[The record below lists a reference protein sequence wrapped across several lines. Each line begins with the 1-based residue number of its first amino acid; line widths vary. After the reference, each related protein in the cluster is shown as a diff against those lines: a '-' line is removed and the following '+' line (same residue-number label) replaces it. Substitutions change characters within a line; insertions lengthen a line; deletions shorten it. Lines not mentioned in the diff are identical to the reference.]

1 MTREVLAAAVLV
13 WLIGAVAGWCAG
25 WAARGEQN
33 RGWHAS
39 VMRQLDH
46 ARTQL
51 AAALGEVD
59 DLRGELDHDRS
70 PAPVVHVHLTTAPSW
85 APPPLLPP
93 LSLPPPPQPLGV
105 DAAGALAAV
114 PVGSTGEVAS

>member
-1 MTREVLAAAVLV
+1 MTRDVLAAAVLV

-51 AAALGEVD
+51 AAALGEVE

-70 PAPVVHVHLTTAPSW
+70 PAPAVAPVVHVHLTTAPSW
-85 APPPLLPP
+85 PPPP
-93 LSLPPPPQPLGV
+93 PPPPQPLGV
-105 DAAGALAAV
+105 DAARALAAV